1 MGHRVSVAK
10 HGQEALE
17 ILETKSFDVIFMDMQ
32 MPVMDGLEA
41 TRRYR
46 TRETE
51 LGRARTPIIAMTANA
66 MASDRETC
74 LAAGMDDH
82 IAKPI
87 KVKTLQ
93 GCLLALGTTL
103 APSAGADNTEGSA
116 PIPLPR
122 IDLGFDYATAVKQA
136 DAEIIEIIAQVF
148 STPPRVTCNASA
160 MRSIRGKL
168 MRLCEW
174 LTPSRGHSPPS
185 MPILPFN
192 WLLKSSLDAKRAICL
207 SS

>member
-1 MGHRVSVAK
+1 
-10 HGQEALE
+10 
-17 ILETKSFDVIFMDMQ
+17 MDMQ

-103 APSAGADNTEGSA
+103 AQA
-116 PIPLPR
+116 PGQIIRKEVQPPFRYPGLILVSTMPR
-122 IDLGFDYATAVKQA
+122 
-136 DAEIIEIIAQVF
+136 
-148 STPPRVTCNASA
+148 P
-160 MRSIRGKL
+160 
-168 MRLCEW
+168 
-174 LTPSRGHSPPS
+174 
-185 MPILPFN
+185 
-192 WLLKSSLDAKRAICL
+192 
-207 SS
+207 